1 MSTFNVIA
9 QTNRPSVNNNANQAV
24 PTHKQLRWDRANL
37 ESYNKLSGDLLAPL
51 LEKVNFFVANSSQ
64 LSLLDSNLIIDQLFT
79 ETCNALVGCA
89 DEFVPHCRK
98 KNFKFWWN
106 EELEL
111 LKEASIESN
120 RIWKAAGKPRNGPL
134 FEKRQSCRLKY
145 RKRIREDQNKAT
157 TVYSNELHDALL
169 CKDGS
174 IFWKVWR

>member
-1 MSTFNVIA
+1 MSYSTIDYILTSSSKFVIDFAVIDPDVNFSDHLPLMSTFNVIA

-37 ESYNKLSGDLLAPL
+37 ESYNKLSGDLLVPL

-98 KNFKFWWN
+98 KNLNFGGTKSLN
-106 EELEL
+106 
-111 LKEASIESN
+111 
-120 RIWKAAGKPRNGPL
+120 
-134 FEKRQSCRLKY
+134 C
-145 RKRIREDQNKAT
+145 
-157 TVYSNELHDALL
+157 
-169 CKDGS
+169 
-174 IFWKVWR
+174 